1 MEAET
6 NSGLGLIQGGI
17 GGKGAAAL
25 IARKASSSSNLR
37 ARRADQA
44 QLFQSAVPVNDK
56 LERESSL
63 QAVA

>member
-1 MEAET
+1 MEADT

-25 IARKASSSSNLR
+25 IARKAFVVEQLR
-37 ARRADQA
+37 SPKSGPGATVQP
-44 QLFQSAVPVNDK
+44 AVPANDK